1 MKGVRILKVIAVTTA
16 ILMTGFISEAKE
28 VTVKKPVKLSI
39 IDVAGNLQL
48 SQSAI
53 EAFKTAYPNLVS
65 DIEFIKATSPELA
78 AKIKAQQMA
87 NNLDTTLVLTG
98 YDGMA
103 SGMELKIWEKIL
115 PENNEYFLNL
125 KSNYLSGAKKSYD
138 LFQGY
143 GLTYVY
149 CPGGPMLTYNPDK
162 VKSVPKTPQAL
173 LEWAKANPG
182 KFMYARPA
190 NSGPGRAFIMGLPYI
205 LGDRNPKDP
214 ATWDKTLDFLKK
226 LDQYIDYYPSGTG
239 VTFKELSEGSRW
251 IIASHLGW
259 DMNQRILAT
268 IPANFKGSFFEKTTW
283 VADSHFMVIPK
294 GLDADRKKV
303 TLALM
308 AWLMQ
313 PKQQA
318 MTYDSAYFYPGPALK
333 NIPLSMAPKKSQDL
347 ITPAIRAEYENAI
360 KSFPSTTQLDAKA
373 MVQAM
378 DMWDKLIGAK
388 IKK

>member
-1 MKGVRILKVIAVTTA
+1 MNWFRAFKMTVLFASILSVGSIA
-16 ILMTGFISEAKE
+16 EAVE

-53 EAFKTAYPNLVS
+53 EAFKTAYPKLVS
-65 DIEFIKATSPELA
+65 EIEFIKATSPELA

-87 NNLDTTLVLTG
+87 GNIDTTLVLTG

-103 SGMELKIWEKIL
+103 SGVELKLWEKIL
-115 PENNEYFLNL
+115 PEYKEFFPNL
-125 KSNYLSGAKKSYD
+125 ESNYVPGAKKAYD

-143 GLTYVY
+143 GVVYVY
-149 CPGGPMLTYNPDK
+149 CPGGPMFTYNPDK
-162 VKSVPKTPQAL
+162 IKNVPKTPQEL

-190 NSGPGRAFIMGLPYI
+190 NSGPGRAFVMGLPYI
-205 LGDRNPKDP
+205 LGDKNPKDP
-214 ATWDKTLDFLKK
+214 ATWDKTWEFLKK
-226 LDQYIDYYPSGTG
+226 LDQYIEYYPSGTG
-239 VTFKELSEGSRW
+239 ITFKELGEGSRW
-251 IIASHLGW
+251 MIASHLGW

-268 IPANFKGSFFEKTTW
+268 IPPNFQGSFLNKTTW
-283 VADSHFMVIPK
+283 VADAHFMVMPK
-294 GLDADRKKV
+294 GLDNDRKKV

-308 AWLMQ
+308 SWLMQ

-318 MTYDSAYFYPGPALK
+318 MTYDSAYFYPGPSIK
-333 NIPLSMAPKKSQDL
+333 NVPLGMAPKKSQDL
-347 ITPAIRAEYENAI
+347 IKPAIRKSLEDAI
-360 KSFPSTTQLDAKA
+360 QKFPSTTQLDAKA